1 MPRVRRSLRQ
11 KVFAGAAVL
20 ALLAGGALAAVS
32 ATGQKNTHK
41 DRNKV
46 RQARLADR
54 AAGAG
59 RIGHAHDL
67 ATAATYLGL
76 PSARLEGELRAGKT
90 LAQVADATSGKS
102 AAGLIEALVA
112 AKRSRLSAAAAK
124 LPQRVS
130 AEVNRV
136 GLRARAATPVN
147 RAARLRSLLAGPRH
161 VGAVAAGY
169 LGMTPAQLR
178 AELRAGR
185 TLAQLA
191 DATSGKSTAG
201 LIDALVAAKR
211 ERLAAA
217 VGAKRIT
224 PAEQA
229 KRLSAFGK
237 RASALVQRQ
246 FAGAGKP

>member
-1 MPRVRRSLRQ
+1 MPGVQRSLRQ

-54 AAGAG
+54 AGGAG
-59 RIGHAHDL
+59 RIGHVHDL
-67 ATAATYLGL
+67 ASAAAYLGVS
-76 PSARLEGELRAGKT
+76 SARLEGQLRAGKT

-102 AAGLIEALVA
+102 ATGLIEALVA
-112 AKRSRLSAAAAK
+112 AKRSRLTAAAAK

-136 GLRARAATPVN
+136 GLRARAATPIN
-147 RAARLRSLLAGPRH
+147 GAARLQSLFAGRHH

-169 LGMTPAQLR
+169 LGMTAAQLR
-178 AELRAGR
+178 AELRAGK
-185 TLAQLA
+185 TLALVA
-191 DATSGKSTAG
+191 DATAGKSTAG

-211 ERLAAA
+211 ERLIRA
-217 VGAKRIT
+217 VSAKRIT
-224 PAEQA
+224 TAEQA
-229 KRLSAFGK
+229 KLLAAFGK

-246 FAGAGKP
+246 FAGAGKR

>member
-1 MPRVRRSLRQ
+1 MPGVQRSLRQ
-11 KVFAGAAVL
+11 KVFAGAAVV

-41 DRNKV
+41 DRNTV

-54 AAGAG
+54 AGGAG

-67 ATAATYLGL
+67 ASAAAYLGVS
-76 PSARLEGELRAGKT
+76 SARLEGELRAGKT

-112 AKRSRLSAAAAK
+112 AKR
-124 LPQRVS
+124 
-130 AEVNRV
+130 
-136 GLRARAATPVN
+136 
-147 RAARLRSLLAGPRH
+147 
-161 VGAVAAGY
+161 
-169 LGMTPAQLR
+169 
-178 AELRAGR
+178 
-185 TLAQLA
+185 
-191 DATSGKSTAG
+191 
-201 LIDALVAAKR
+201 
-211 ERLAAA
+211 ERLATA

-229 KRLSAFGK
+229 KLLAAFGK
-237 RASALVQRQ
+237 RARALVQRQ

>member
-1 MPRVRRSLRQ
+1 MPGVQRSLRQ
-11 KVFAGAAVL
+11 KVFAGAAVV

-41 DRNKV
+41 DRNKA
-46 RQARLADR
+46 RHARLADR

-67 ATAATYLGL
+67 ATAAGYLGVS
-76 PSARLEGELRAGKT
+76 SARLEGELRAGKT

-102 AAGLIEALVA
+102 AAGLIDALVA
-112 AKRSRLSAAAAK
+112 AKRSRLAAAAAK
-124 LPQRVS
+124 LPQRVG

-136 GLRARAATPVN
+136 GLRPRAATPSN
-147 RAARLRSLLAGPRH
+147 GAARLHLLFAGPHRA
-161 VGAVAAGY
+161 GAVAAGY
-169 LGMTPAQLR
+169 LGMTAAQVQ
-178 AELRAGR
+178 AGLRAGK

-191 DATSGKSTAG
+191 DATAGKSTAG
-201 LIDALVAAKR
+201 LIEALVAAKR

-217 VGAKRIT
+217 LSAKRIT
-224 PAEQA
+224 PAQQA
-229 KRLSAFGK
+229 KLLDAFGK

-246 FAGAGKP
+246 FAGAGKR

>member
-1 MPRVRRSLRQ
+1 MPGVQRSLRQ

-54 AAGAG
+54 AGGAG
-59 RIGHAHDL
+59 RIGHVHDL
-67 ATAATYLGL
+67 ASAAAYLGVS
-76 PSARLEGELRAGKT
+76 SARLEGELRAGKT

-112 AKRSRLSAAAAK
+112 AKRSRLTAAAAK

-136 GLRARAATPVN
+136 GLRARAATPIN
-147 RAARLRSLLAGPRH
+147 GAARLQSLFAGRHH

-169 LGMTPAQLR
+169 LGMTAAQLR
-178 AELRAGR
+178 AELRAGK
-185 TLAQLA
+185 TLALVA
-191 DATSGKSTAG
+191 DATAGRSTAG

-211 ERLAAA
+211 ERLTRA
-217 VGAKRIT
+217 VSAKRIT
-224 PAEQA
+224 TAEQA
-229 KRLSAFGK
+229 KLLAAFGK

-246 FAGAGKP
+246 FAGAGKR